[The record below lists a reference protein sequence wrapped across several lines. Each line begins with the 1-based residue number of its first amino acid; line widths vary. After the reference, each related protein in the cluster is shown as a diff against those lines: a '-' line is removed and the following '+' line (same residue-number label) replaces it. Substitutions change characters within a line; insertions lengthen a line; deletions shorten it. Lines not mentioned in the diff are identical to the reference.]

1 MRYSGQPHPCN
12 LSQFFPAAHAVAILG
27 TKVGQMIARELISVP
42 SFASDVEQGLT
53 NRPKTLPSKLF
64 YDATGSALFEKI
76 TELPEYYLTRTELG
90 ILQKNGPAMARTV
103 GPDSTIVELGAGT
116 AAKTCTLLR
125 AFAKRQ
131 MRVMYFPV
139 DISWAALA
147 EAKERVSKESPQTSV
162 RPVVADFS
170 GGFGFLRDIPGRKLV
185 LYLGSSIGNFEI
197 PAAIDML
204 RSIRSELSEGDT
216 LLLGTDLAK
225 DPSILLPAYDDAQGV
240 TAEFNK
246 NILRRI
252 NVDLDADFDLD
263 CFRHVA
269 RWNAAQSRMEMHL
282 ESLQPQTVN
291 LRSINLRVKLANGER
306 IHTENSYKYT
316 LASVR
321 EMLKASGF
329 TLEKS
334 WLDPKKW
341 FALHLAKV

>member
-1 MRYSGQPHPCN
+1 
-12 LSQFFPAAHAVAILG
+12 
-27 TKVGQMIARELISVP
+27 MIARELISTP
-42 SFASDVEQGLT
+42 SFAAEVEQGLT
-53 NRPKTLPSKLF
+53 SDPKTLPSKLF
-64 YDATGSALFEKI
+64 YDAAGSALFEKI

-90 ILQKNGPAMARTV
+90 ILQRHASAMAQAV

-125 AFAKRQ
+125 AFANRQ
-131 MRVMYFPV
+131 MRVLYFPV

-147 EAKERVSKESPQTSV
+147 EARERVSQKVPQAHV

-170 GGFGFLRDIPGRKLV
+170 GGFGFLRDLPGRKLV
-185 LYLGSSIGNFEI
+185 LYLGSSIGNFET
-197 PAAIDML
+197 PAAVALL
-204 RSIRSELSEGDT
+204 RSVRNELSAGDS

-252 NVDLDADFDLD
+252 NHDLDADFDLD

-269 RWNAAQSRMEMHL
+269 RWSAAQSRMEMHL
-282 ESLQPQTVN
+282 ESLEPQTVH
-291 LRSINLRVKLANGER
+291 LRSLNLRVKLASRELT
-306 IHTENSYKYT
+306 HTENSYKYT

-329 TLEKS
+329 SLQKS
-334 WLDPKKW
+334 WLDRRKW
-341 FALHLAKV
+341 FAVHLAQV